1 MRRTLL
7 VLTVA
12 WGCKGRS
19 QSEPE
24 LPPPPPKVIPNA
36 PAPADLVRAKA
47 TLGCLFDR
55 ARDAREVLTVL
66 AEEAP
71 LPVVRLAALTAIDR
85 ARQDGESPAA
95 VVIAD
100 AISVLTEIDDFDGLR
115 TAFAMADARP
125 APKGTRIDR
134 DAPARAR
141 VGARSTPEGIELERV
156 AVIRETALA
165 GDLPTAMRM
174 FAQLTPGD
182 HDDSYERE
190 PYLGALVVLGKLDEV
205 RALIAAAKPEDR
217 LKLTGIWL
225 DAVLRQGAPIKD
237 ALAAALAELAVAP
250 DKGVIYFP
258 ERQVFRRAARVKRA
272 GELAPL
278 YRALFLRL
286 ATTITSPI
294 ARAELDADLATALD
308 DAAALKRLAA
318 DPSLATR
325 FAVRSAP
332 IGAALA
338 AATGQKYPLHDL
350 IRLWARSITQDTDPA
365 FGAQLAA
372 SVCPPARPPAA
383 APTPAAPGL
392 HVEVKEKAR
401 GKRQECR
408 LHDVIVRLTDGKQT
422 IEEQV
427 LEGECHGACT
437 AADKRAGEAQ
447 LAEIQ
452 KAIDSGEA
460 SESQTD
466 YNFTDCIYSGPNPG
480 RIDRVGDRDVALLV
494 DHYIGAHDIDKDQ
507 YRIALEICGALYL
520 SGTFGGTYVGAWA
533 LGELSLRET
542 VDRRQ
547 IIVDGKSDRWRGVVF
562 RLTLPTCP
570 GQPTGQAL
578 ESE

>member
-1 MRRTLL
+1 MRYTLL
-7 VLTVA
+7 VLTAA

-19 QSEPE
+19 QSD
-24 LPPPPPKVIPNA
+24 PPPPPPRVVPNA
-36 PAPADLVRAKA
+36 VAPADLVRAKA

-55 ARDAREVLTVL
+55 ARDAREVLTAL

-100 AISVLTEIDDFDGLR
+100 VISVFTEIDDFDGLR
-115 TAFAMADARP
+115 TAFAMVDALP
-125 APKGTRIDR
+125 GPKGNRFER

-141 VGARSTPEGIELERV
+141 VGAASSREDVALELA

-165 GDLPTAMRM
+165 GDLPAATRL
-174 FAQLTPGD
+174 FAQLTPAD

-190 PYLGALVVLGKLDEV
+190 PYLGALAVLGKLDLV

-217 LKLTGIWL
+217 LRLAGVWL
-225 DAVLRQGAPIKD
+225 EVGLRQGAPIKAALD
-237 ALAAALAELAVAP
+237 ATLAELAVAP
-250 DKGVIYFP
+250 DQGVSQFP
-258 ERQVFRRAARVKRA
+258 ERRLFRRAARLKRA

-278 YRALFLRL
+278 YPALLPRL
-286 ATTITSPI
+286 ATIIKSPL
-294 ARAELDADLATALD
+294 ARAEIDADLATALD
-308 DAAALKRLAA
+308 DAAALKRLAS
-318 DPSLATR
+318 DPALATR
-325 FAVRSAP
+325 FSVRTAP
-332 IGAALA
+332 IATALA
-338 AATGQKYPLHDL
+338 AATAQKYPLNDL
-350 IRLWARSITQDTDPA
+350 LRLWVRSIAPGADPA

-372 SVCPPARPPAA
+372 GVCPPVPLAA
-383 APTPAAPGL
+383 APTPASPGL
-392 HVEVKEKAR
+392 HLEVKDKPR

-408 LHDVIVRLTDGKQT
+408 LHDLIVRLVDGKKA
-422 IEEQV
+422 IGEEV

-447 LAEIQ
+447 FAEIQ
-452 KAIDSGEA
+452 KAIESGEA

-466 YNFTDCIYSGPNPG
+466 YNFTDCIFVGPNPG

-507 YRIALEICGALYL
+507 YRLALEICGALYF
-520 SGTFGGTYVGAWA
+520 SETFGATYVSSWSLA
-533 LGELSLRET
+533 ELSVHET
-542 VDRRQ
+542 AERRQ
-547 IIVDGKSDRWRGVVF
+547 IIVDGKNDRWRGVVF

-570 GQPTGQAL
+570 GQPKGEVL
-578 ESE
+578 ETE